1 MTEATD
7 APVRAPKPYKILI
20 VVDMQADFVMRWGLL
35 PVAGAESIIIP
46 GIGILSKLDAGEYA
60 AVLFTFD
67 SHIAAE
73 YVGGLENV
81 GQPDLG
87 IPGFPLHCEKGTP
100 GWENVFNPSLVP
112 VGIPT
117 YELHKTVFDAWERDS
132 FLTPVFSTDRKQRFG
147 KGRDEFFALMKA
159 QGVTVATVL
168 GVASDFCVKDMIR
181 GLLAFG
187 FAVEVIEECTAG
199 IARDMAQTVADEF
212 PGRVTLI

>member
-1 MTEATD
+1 M
-7 APVRAPKPYKILI
+7 KIKSER
-20 VVDMQADFVMRWGLL
+20 DFWAGLM
-35 PVAGAESIIIP
+35 
-46 GIGILSKLDAGEYA
+46 
-60 AVLFTFD
+60 F
-67 SHIAAE
+67 
-73 YVGGLENV
+73 
-81 GQPDLG
+81 
-87 IPGFPLHCEKGTP
+87 
-100 GWENVFNPSLVP
+100 LV
-112 VGIPT
+112 VGIAFASYLT
-117 YELHKTVFDAWERDS
+117 WFWLMTRHSASRLSAFS